1 MSLIGRY
8 CMPTHLI
15 LRVVVIIL
23 DFPSLINSKN
33 GQKWEKWAKNG
44 KNDNQWKWNPIE
56 IKVESCYSDQY
67 VQRLIYIH
75 LYMMTVIQLLK
86 LHFMI
91 YIVHLIL
98 SYFPICHLNKSSGV
112 SLFVTIGAIV
122 SCMCN
127 WVTAAQCVHIQSVL
141 PLLSC
146 YLIFIFDALFWWSEC
161 RAKPICGFPDTLINI
176 GKCRFFRQRNF
187 IYFFLQNN
195 DEWQNGK

>member
-1 MSLIGRY
+1 
-8 CMPTHLI
+8 MPTHLI

-33 GQKWEKWAKNG
+33 GQKWGKWAKNG

-56 IKVESCYSDQY
+56 IEVESCYSDQY

-127 WVTAAQCVHIQSVL
+127 CNWVTAAQCVHIQSVL
-141 PLLSC
+141 PLLYC